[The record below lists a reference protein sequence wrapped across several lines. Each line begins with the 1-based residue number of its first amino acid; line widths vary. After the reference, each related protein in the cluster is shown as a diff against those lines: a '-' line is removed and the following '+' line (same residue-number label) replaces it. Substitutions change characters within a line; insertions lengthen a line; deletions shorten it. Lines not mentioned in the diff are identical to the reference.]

1 MGRVVL
7 DASALLVLIN
17 GETGAAAVAETLEDA
32 VVSAVNLSEV
42 VGKLLETGMP
52 RREVESTLGGLGLE
66 VHPFDEAA
74 AWSAGALRSTT
85 KKAGLSL
92 GDRACLALAKELDL
106 PAVTADSAWA
116 KTPTGVEVRLV
127 R

>member
-52 RREVESTLGGLGLE
+52 RREAESTLGGLGLE

-74 AWSAGALRSTT
+74 AWSAGALRSST

-106 PAVTADSAWA
+106 PAVTADSAWTKA
-116 KTPTGVEVRLV
+116 AAGVEVRLV

>member
-7 DASALLVLIN
+7 DASAILVLLN
-17 GETGAAAVAETLEDA
+17 DEPGASAVIEALEDA

-42 VGKLLETGMP
+42 VAKLLETGMP
-52 RREVESTLGGLGLE
+52 RDEAEDILGGLGLQ
-66 VHPFDEAA
+66 VRPFDEVA
-74 AWSAGALRSTT
+74 AWSAGALRTGT

-92 GDRACLALAKELDL
+92 GDRACLALARELGL
-106 PAVTADSAWA
+106 PALTSDTAWA
-116 KTPTGVEVRLV
+116 KTPAGVEVRLL

>member
-17 GETGAAAVAETLEDA
+17 GETGAAAVAEILEDA

-52 RREVESTLGGLGLE
+52 QKEAESTLGELGLE
-66 VHPFDEAA
+66 VYPFDEAA
-74 AWSAGALRSTT
+74 AWSAGVLRSST

-92 GDRACLALAKELDL
+92 GDRACLALARELDL
-106 PAVTADSAWA
+106 PAVTSDSAWA
-116 KTPTGVEVRLV
+116 RVSAGVKVRLV